1 MNKGRES
8 ARGGGTPRGK
18 SGKGRQSV
26 QQPETQGSRHWD
38 TAMMAGQMQHVEAE
52 QPAVDDGLARSTQ
65 EAQQAP

>member
-1 MNKGRES
+1 M
-8 ARGGGTPRGK
+8 
-18 SGKGRQSV
+18 

-52 QPAVDDGLARSTQ
+52 QPAVDDGLARSAQ